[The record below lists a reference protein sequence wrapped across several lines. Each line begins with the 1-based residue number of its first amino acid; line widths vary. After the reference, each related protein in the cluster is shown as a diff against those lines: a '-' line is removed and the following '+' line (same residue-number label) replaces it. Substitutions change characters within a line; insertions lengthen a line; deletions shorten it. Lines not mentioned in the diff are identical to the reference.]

1 MCYSAPSTHR
11 NWTVKRRHKM
21 LSASIFILW
30 EWWVRFKE
38 HLHTSAV
45 LHLKETLNNWRLR
58 AEMASWSACIK
69 LWGLDPGLKNTYTN
83 LYITVF
89 LKKIRYFVLSKLIA
103 RDITLYNIWQLP
115 NQDTRLSFR
124 TVFYWCLSD
133 YQMLS
138 GPLTAG
144 WQRWNVP
151 RAEAL
156 PLTDKGFDW
165 SHQNK
170 SPWSSVT
177 VDPH

>member
-1 MCYSAPSTHR
+1 MCYSAPSKHR

-83 LYITVF
+83 LYFSDFKEDYILCAFKVNCQGYYSVLYDSCQTRTRDCPSELTSIGFSLITRCYVGHWLQDDRDEMSHV
-89 LKKIRYFVLSKLIA
+89 LKLCLWQIQDLIGRIKIKVPGA
-103 RDITLYNIWQLP
+103 VWQ
-115 NQDTRLSFR
+115 
-124 TVFYWCLSD
+124 
-133 YQMLS
+133 
-138 GPLTAG
+138 
-144 WQRWNVP
+144 
-151 RAEAL
+151 
-156 PLTDKGFDW
+156 
-165 SHQNK
+165 
-170 SPWSSVT
+170 
-177 VDPH
+177 

>member
-1 MCYSAPSTHR
+1 MCYSAPSKHR
-11 NWTVKRRHKM
+11 NWTVNRRHKM

-89 LKKIRYFVLSKLIA
+89 LKKITYFVLSKLIA
-103 RDITLYNIWQLP
+103 RDITLYYMTVAKRGHETVLQNCLLLVFLWLPDAMWAIDCRMTEMKCPTCWSFASDRYRIWLVA
-115 NQDTRLSFR
+115 S
-124 TVFYWCLSD
+124 
-133 YQMLS
+133 
-138 GPLTAG
+138 
-144 WQRWNVP
+144 
-151 RAEAL
+151 
-156 PLTDKGFDW
+156 K
-165 SHQNK
+165 
-170 SPWSSVT
+170 
-177 VDPH
+177 